1 MAEKTGSEGAED
13 PLSTQFVVDHH
24 VDGHRVNVAEL
35 PRPVVEELKTTG
47 HDAHDIRLAVRSDLG
62 PDGQFG
68 EQWLFIDQQHL
79 LVLDRPNGRAYQ
91 RYQFELDEI
100 EDASIER
107 CVGNGLLQVTAGKS
121 PHVLL
126 HYSNDLTDRFGRV
139 AHYLRER
146 AKHGAETPIPDA
158 AQDAHVCINCG
169 RYLADPSSRVCP
181 NCIERGKIFRRLVME
196 AKPYWGRVVL
206 IVVLL
211 VAGALVN
218 LVPPRLTGVLID
230 DVLRPDGRAEMLLW
244 LVLGLLAVRVSSVA
258 ITIAKNWLSINV
270 SGQFTAGLRERLFSH
285 LKSLPVDYFDKN
297 QTGRIMTRVN
307 QDTSELQ
314 GLFDQLTNFALN
326 LLMVVGIGVVLFLM
340 APSLGLYVLIPTPF
354 VIAAAYYY
362 YRDMRPHFRRFWI
375 ARWRLNAMLNTFLSG
390 VRVVKAFAQEDQ
402 EELRYHQRNDRMLQS
417 QLRVNLAWGRFFPLI
432 SFAFSAGGLIIW
444 YAGGQAVLADRISV
458 GTLMAFIGYLGMFY
472 GPLSALTQVSEA
484 MNRFVTISQRT
495 FELLDEAEQVQP
507 ERPLRKPKL
516 SGSIAFD
523 HVTFGYDPYFPVIS
537 DVSFE
542 VKPGEMIGVV
552 GHSGAGK
559 TTLVNLLC
567 RFYDVTDGA
576 IRIDGEDIRDLS
588 MDEIRRQV
596 GMVLQSPYLFR
607 GTLAENI
614 AYGKPDAGYAEIVRA
629 AKAANAHDFITA
641 MPEGYD
647 TIVGEG
653 GSGLSGGERQRISIA
668 RAILHNPRILIL
680 DEATS
685 SVDTETERQ
694 IEEALNE
701 LVKGRTTI
709 AIAHRLSTLYN
720 ADRILVLNQGKLEEQ
735 GTPQQLMDKGGAFYN
750 LVQMQSQM
758 ARIDGS
764 TASL

>member
-1 MAEKTGSEGAED
+1 M
-13 PLSTQFVVDHH
+13 
-24 VDGHRVNVAEL
+24 
-35 PRPVVEELKTTG
+35 
-47 HDAHDIRLAVRSDLG
+47 
-62 PDGQFG
+62 
-68 EQWLFIDQQHL
+68 
-79 LVLDRPNGRAYQ
+79 
-91 RYQFELDEI
+91 
-100 EDASIER
+100 
-107 CVGNGLLQVTAGKS
+107 
-121 PHVLL
+121 
-126 HYSNDLTDRFGRV
+126 
-139 AHYLRER
+139 
-146 AKHGAETPIPDA
+146 
-158 AQDAHVCINCG
+158 
-169 RYLADPSSRVCP
+169 
-181 NCIERGKIFRRLVME
+181 
-196 AKPYWGRVVL
+196 
-206 IVVLL
+206 IV
-211 VAGALVN
+211 
-218 LVPPRLTGVLID
+218 
-230 DVLRPDGRAEMLLW
+230 
-244 LVLGLLAVRVSSVA
+244 
-258 ITIAKNWLSINV
+258 KNWLTINV
-270 SGQFTAGLRERLFSH
+270 SGQFTAGLRDKLFAH
-285 LKSLPVDYFDKN
+285 LKELPVDYFDKH
-297 QTGRIMTRVN
+297 QTGRVMTRVN

-314 GLFDQLTNFALN
+314 GLFRQMTTFTLN
-326 LLMVVGIGVVLFLM
+326 IMMVIGIGVALFTM
-340 APSLGLYVLIPTPF
+340 SPSLGLYVLIPTPF
-354 VIAAAYYY
+354 VMAAAYFYHKY
-362 YRDMRPHFRRFWI
+362 MRPHFRRFWV
-375 ARWRLNAMLNTFLSG
+375 ARWRLNAMLNTFISG
-390 VRVVKAFAQEDQ
+390 VRVVKAFAQESQ
-402 EELRYHQRNDRMLQS
+402 EEARYQDRNRSMLQT
-417 QLRVNLAWGRFFPLI
+417 QLQVNLAWGKFFPLI

-444 YAGGQAVLADRISV
+444 YVGGKAVLADQITV

-472 GPLSALTQVSEA
+472 GPLSNLTHISQA
-484 MNRFVTISQRT
+484 MNRFITISQRT

-507 ERPLRKPKL
+507 DRPVRKPRID
-516 SGSIAFD
+516 GSIEFD

-542 VKPGEMIGVV
+542 VKPGEMIGLV

-567 RFYDVTDGA
+567 RFYDVTRGA
-576 IRIDGEDIRDLS
+576 IKIDGEDIRDLS
-588 MDEIRRQV
+588 MEEIRQQV

-614 AYGKPDAGYAEIVRA
+614 AYGKPDADYAEIIRA

-694 IEEALNE
+694 IQAALDE

-735 GTPQQLMDKGGAFYN
+735 GTPKELMDSEGTFAN